1 MMDRK
6 LTKFQMLIVFVAV
19 TVFIS
24 QLAINGYYEWSAPA
38 QNLADKKKLDLSG
51 FYQSPMFL
59 DRANADSLAISQ
71 YKNSIAELRQRNQKE
86 LLATGRLKH
95 KESIDSLTALIVRV
109 NNGRL
114 SWAQSRVD
122 SISQRYAAA
131 ENFWLSKVGGMGLMF
146 VFEFLAIMFGFLAP
160 RRQKIY
166 PVFGKPYRVEFIA
179 AIAASFLAQ
188 VASCL
193 ITQKGLYLL
202 LGDSTMS
209 WLYSVAFILLVP
221 LYYWIGGMD
230 IEEREMLSAMATVK
244 TVEKTESVS
253 RTQTLTERTQRV
265 PVAAVAPKKPK
276 DWRDACCMVVA
287 GQLKW
292 SDRQVVREYP
302 ESTWYGVRKE
312 FKALRSKNPISS
324 PQDGDGKY

>member
-1 MMDRK
+1 MENK
-6 LTKFQMLIVFVAV
+6 LSKFQVLIVAVAV

-38 QNLADKKKLDLSG
+38 QNLADKKKSDLSD
-51 FYQSPMFL
+51 FYQSPVFR

-71 YKNSIAELRQRNQKE
+71 YRSSITELRQRNQAE
-86 LLATGRLKH
+86 LATAGRLKH
-95 KESIDSLTALIVRV
+95 KGSIDSLTAMIVRT

-114 SWAQSRVD
+114 AWAQARVD
-122 SISQRYAAA
+122 SISKRYAAA
-131 ENFWLSKVGGMGLMF
+131 EGFWLSKVGGIGLMF

-160 RRQKIY
+160 RRQKFYQFCGRHIR
-166 PVFGKPYRVEFIA
+166 FEFIA
-179 AIAASFLAQ
+179 AIVASFLAQ

-202 LGDSTMS
+202 LGDNTMS
-209 WLYSVAFILLVP
+209 WIYSGAFILLVP

-230 IEEREMLSAMATVK
+230 IEEREMSSAMATVK

-253 RTQTLTERTQRV
+253 HTETLTERTHRV
-265 PVAAVAPKKPK
+265 PVAAVAPQKPK

-324 PQDGDGKY
+324 PQDGDGQY